1 MGGTWVKQYQDTE
14 EGRWKS
20 KKKGSASTL
29 RAVPSNFTAV
39 VAPIITFYYAIMAAR
54 QTVQYTHTNMHIHPL
69 ERHKKIFKNSNQQ
82 SYQQSEQRDETGCS
96 GKAVGTVKGRKTRG

>member
-39 VAPIITFYYAIMAAR
+39 VAPIITLYYAIMAAR
-54 QTVQYTHTNMHIHPL
+54 HKHAHTSTGKTQKDLKKTVINKVIN
-69 ERHKKIFKNSNQQ
+69 RVN
-82 SYQQSEQRDETGCS
+82 RETRRAAAGRRS
-96 GKAVGTVKGRKTRG
+96 GQ